1 MAVICPKC
9 SHVRPPEASNPDW
22 QCPNCGI
29 CYAKFVNGPPQA
41 PRPVATAVEGQ
52 GLRLGWLFKV
62 LLLVVLVLILKVLIE
77 RRQAAGPEE
86 QVTVLVMQEE
96 EENKPDMD
104 PGLALANAAIS
115 ASGVDATLLHSLSG
129 RLEKSCA
136 RNKYGLS
143 ESACIARVRERED
156 GCAAQT
162 SGRFPG
168 QIGNTDRMGMLVQ
181 AYVACIFEN
190 A

>member
-1 MAVICPKC
+1 MPVICPKC
-9 SHVRPPEASNPDW
+9 SHVRPPDADNPDW
-22 QCPNCGI
+22 QCPSCGI
-29 CYAKFVNGPPQA
+29 CYAKFVNSPPQA
-41 PRPVATAVEGQ
+41 PRPIAAPVEGQ

-62 LLLVVLVLILKVLIE
+62 LLLIVLVLIFKVLVE
-77 RRQAAGPEE
+77 RRQAVRPEE
-86 QVTVLVMQEE
+86 RVTVLVMQEE
-96 EENKPDMD
+96 ENKPGMD

-156 GCAAQT
+156 GCAAHT
-162 SGRFPG
+162 SRRFPG
-168 QIGNTDRMGMLVQ
+168 QIGTTDRMGVLVQ

>member
-1 MAVICPKC
+1 MPVICPKC
-9 SHVRPPEASNPDW
+9 SHVRPPDASNPDW
-22 QCPNCGI
+22 QCPSCGI

-41 PRPVATAVEGQ
+41 PRPGARTVEGQ

-77 RRQAAGPEE
+77 RRLAARPQE

-96 EENKPDMD
+96 AGKPGLD

-115 ASGVDATLLHSLSG
+115 ASGMDATVLHSLSG
-129 RLEKSCA
+129 RLEQSCA

-162 SGRFPG
+162 ARRFPG
-168 QIGNTDRMGMLVQ
+168 QIGDTDRMGAVVQ
-181 AYVACIFEN
+181 AYVACIFGN

>member
-9 SHVRPPEASNPDW
+9 SHVRPPDASNPDW
-22 QCPNCGI
+22 QCPSCGI
-29 CYAKFVNGPPQA
+29 CYAKFVNGHPQA
-41 PRPVATAVEGQ
+41 PRPVARAVEGQ

-62 LLLVVLVLILKVLIE
+62 LLLIVLVLILKVLIE
-77 RRQAAGPEE
+77 RRLAARPEE

-96 EENKPDMD
+96 ETKPDMD
-104 PGLALANAAIS
+104 PGLVLANAAIS

-129 RLEKSCA
+129 RLEQSCA

-143 ESACIARVRERED
+143 ESACIARVRERQD

-162 SGRFPG
+162 AQRFPG

-181 AYVACIFEN
+181 AYVACIFGS